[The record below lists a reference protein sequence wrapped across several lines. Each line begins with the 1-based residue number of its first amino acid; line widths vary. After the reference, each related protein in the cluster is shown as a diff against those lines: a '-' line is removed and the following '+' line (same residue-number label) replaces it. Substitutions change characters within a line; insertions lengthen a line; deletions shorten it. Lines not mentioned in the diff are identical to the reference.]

1 MNEVKVIKRYQNRKL
16 YDTHQSCY
24 VTLEEISQ
32 MIKNGDDLRV
42 IDNKTKNDIT
52 QATLTQ
58 LLYETERKAANPVPV
73 ELLKD
78 IIRDLTPQEYD
89 YVPDGGDPLV
99 KQEDYDIVEVIPVSD
114 PNSSTMAQRIM
125 QYQAVIQLAQG
136 APQIYNLPVLH
147 RQMIE
152 VLGIKNADK
161 LVPIEN
167 SKLFYEAAK
176 AHHVPTRLLELPNGG
191 HGLNGYKGPSC
202 DAWQKESLIWLKET
216 IGF

>member
-78 IIRDLTPQEYD
+78 IIRKG
-89 YVPDGGDPLV
+89 DGSFSGFIRSNMKGDV
-99 KQEDYDIVEVIPVSD
+99 ARFESDI
-114 PNSSTMAQRIM
+114 
-125 QYQAVIQLAQG
+125 
-136 APQIYNLPVLH
+136 
-147 RQMIE
+147 
-152 VLGIKNADK
+152 
-161 LVPIEN
+161 
-167 SKLFYEAAK
+167 
-176 AHHVPTRLLELPNGG
+176 PNGRAAVSAE
-191 HGLNGYKGPSC
+191 L
-202 DAWQKESLIWLKET
+202 AEAITQ
-216 IGF
+216 